1 MSSCETTAGSAAS
14 PRGGIN
20 PSAETGGSG
29 AAFALAA
36 SAVAPATNP
45 KVSFRK

>member
-1 MSSCETTAGSAAS
+1 MNPLPLETIAEFA
-14 PRGGIN
+14 GGIRPASGN
-20 PSAETGGSG
+20 GCGANG